1 MLAVDDVAIINDLK
15 GNERRQ
21 GLRKTSQETIVH
33 Q

>member
-1 MLAVDDVAIINDLK
+1 MLAVDDVAIISDLK